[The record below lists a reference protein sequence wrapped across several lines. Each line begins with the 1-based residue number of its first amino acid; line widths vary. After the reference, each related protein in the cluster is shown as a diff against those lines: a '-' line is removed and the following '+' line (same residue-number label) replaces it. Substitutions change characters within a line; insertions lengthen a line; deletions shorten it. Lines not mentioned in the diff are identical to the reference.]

1 MLFNMWHI
9 HIIYGMVLYGWPFIF
24 VSCRTNHFYRC
35 AMEILHDEGGKR
47 FRTLVDGYTAH
58 VAYEIHEKG
67 LDIRHTVVPEAIGG
81 RGIASAL
88 VKAVYDYALVKRLK
102 PIATC
107 SYAVAWLQRHPE
119 YGGEVSECYGGKG
132 TCAL

>member
-1 MLFNMWHI
+1 MEWSCMDGPLFS
-9 HIIYGMVLYGWPFIF
+9 YLAERTIF
-24 VSCRTNHFYRC
+24 TDALWKYY
-35 AMEILHDEGGKR
+35 MMK
-47 FRTLVDGYTAH
+47 DGYTAH